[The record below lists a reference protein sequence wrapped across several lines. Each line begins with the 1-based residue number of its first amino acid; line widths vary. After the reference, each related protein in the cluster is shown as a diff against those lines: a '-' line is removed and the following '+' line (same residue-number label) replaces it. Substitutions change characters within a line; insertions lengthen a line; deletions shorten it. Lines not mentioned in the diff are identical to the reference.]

1 MTWTCH
7 PTNRA
12 ALRLALLLLL
22 LLAGCGSQSKPSTA
36 ASRTPRTAAR
46 TGKTPPD
53 PIQASKP
60 DRAVQTEK
68 QPTAPPAEPPQRII
82 RPTFPIPAHDDQRL
96 AAIGIQRYE
105 SKHLVLYTDIAP
117 ELARPLPP
125 LMDEAYLALEE
136 YFGPLPPD
144 REGQDFQMVGY
155 IMADRALFRDAGL
168 IKDDAQIL
176 LEGVYRNQ
184 IFWMKD
190 QPIDYYRR
198 HLMIHEG
205 VHCFMV
211 ALPNPTNRFVWYMEG
226 MAELFRAH
234 QTDRDGKTRFR
245 LFPSDRET
253 FGGLGWI
260 RLIDEDRASGA
271 LRTIDAVTGMPQNA
285 FQKYNAYAWSWS
297 LCAFLDGHP
306 KYRDRFRSIGTLVT
320 SRSDATLEL
329 QKVFQDDW
337 PEVSEEWLVFAGN
350 LCYGYDIQRT
360 VLDLRRGQP
369 FDKSG
374 GSAELEFAADRGWQ
388 SSGLLIEAGRTYRI
402 SASGRFV
409 VATEPKPWESEP
421 QGVSIRY
428 HAGQPLGKLM
438 ATIRSQSLGD
448 ETPYTTML
456 TVLPIGRE
464 ARLTPRITGTL
475 YFRLNDF
482 WNELADNRGSVHV
495 KVEVE
500 APDGSKS
507 E

>member
-1 MTWTCH
+1 MPCTGVVM
-7 PTNRA
+7 
-12 ALRLALLLLL
+12 ALSML
-22 LLAGCGSQSKPSTA
+22 LLAACGSQAKPTTA
-36 ASRTPRTAAR
+36 AAAPPKKKAPSP
-46 TGKTPPD
+46 GKAPAPPGQKSELD
-53 PIQASKP
+53 SP
-60 DRAVQTEK
+60 T
-68 QPTAPPAEPPQRII
+68 QPTEQSAAQPERPQRIV
-82 RPTFPIPAHDDQRL
+82 RPTFPVPAHDDQRL
-96 AAIGIQRYE
+96 DEIGIHRYE
-105 SKHLVLYTDIAP
+105 SKHLILYTDIPA
-117 ELARPLPP
+117 EHARLLPP
-125 LMDEAYLALEE
+125 LMDQAYAALEE
-136 YFGPLPPD
+136 YFGPLPAD
-144 REGQDFQMVGY
+144 REGKDYQMIGY

-205 VHCFMV
+205 THCFMV

-234 QTDRDGKTRFR
+234 LTDRDGKTRFR

-260 RLIDEDRASGA
+260 KLIDEDRHSTG
-271 LRTIDAVTGMPQNA
+271 LRKIEAVTSMPQND

-306 KYRDRFRSIGTLVT
+306 KYRDRFRRIGTLVT

-329 QKVFQDDW
+329 QKVFPEDW
-337 PEVSEEWLVFAGN
+337 PELSEEWLVFAGN
-350 LCYGYDIQRT
+350 LCYGYDIERS
-360 VLDLRRGQP
+360 VLDLRRGEP
-369 FDKSG
+369 LARTGAAS
-374 GSAELEFAADRGWQ
+374 EFEIAADRGWQ
-388 SSGLLIEAGRTYRI
+388 SSGILIEQGRTYTI
-402 SASGRFV
+402 TASGRFV

-428 HAGQPLGKLM
+428 HAGQPVGKLM
-438 ATIRSQSLGD
+438 ATIRSQSLR
-448 ETPYTTML
+448 EAPPYTTML
-456 TVLPIGRE
+456 TELPIGRE

-475 YFRLNDF
+475 YFRVNDF
-482 WNELADNRGSVHV
+482 WNELADNRGSVQVKV
-495 KVEVE
+495 KVE
-500 APDGSKS
+500 PSDGSKP